1 MMRVGMMEERGPQS
15 ALSSMSD
22 VDQVCVM
29 THHVDH
35 ARIDLVL

>member
-22 VDQVCVM
+22 
-29 THHVDH
+29 
-35 ARIDLVL
+35 RGPVLTWIRYA